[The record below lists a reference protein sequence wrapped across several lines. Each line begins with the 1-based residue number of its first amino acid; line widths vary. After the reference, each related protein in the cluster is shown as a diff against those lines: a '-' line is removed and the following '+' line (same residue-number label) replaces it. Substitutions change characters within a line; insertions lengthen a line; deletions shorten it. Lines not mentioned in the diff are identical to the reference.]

1 MKRLF
6 LLAGLMWIACLTA
19 MAADIKCTGTVIDE
33 FDDPMP
39 GASVSVP
46 GTNIATATD
55 IDGNFKLSVPESA
68 KTIRITFVGYKTM
81 ELKPAADMGTI
92 KLEVDAK
99 TLSDVVVT
107 QSIGKTRETPVAMST
122 ISAETIEFKLG
133 NQELLEVLKTT
144 PGVYTRSEG
153 GGYGDAKTRMRGF
166 HSENVAMLINGIP
179 VNDMEWGGVYMSN
192 WANLSDVASSIQT
205 QRGLG
210 ATIVSTPSIGGT
222 INITTRTIDV
232 EKGGSVWYGMGNDGL
247 NQIGVKLSTGM
258 MKNGWAVTVL
268 GARKWADGYIQG
280 TAYNDYSW
288 FINVTKRINDSHQIG
303 FTGFGAP
310 QWHDQR
316 NYNNG
321 LTIEGWQSVRDYMQG
336 ESPYRYNP
344 TYGFRSNGK
353 AYNSNHNFY
362 HKPQLALNHIWQI
375 DETQSLS
382 TSVYASITSG
392 GGRSGMGRTVYNA
405 DGSSTSYSSSW
416 YGATDGVLNM
426 QFRTPEG
433 YYDYAAVE
441 RMNAASN
448 SGSNMIIANSLNAH
462 TTYGLISS
470 YKKRIDFNNGNRLNI
485 TGGLDLR
492 YYVGHHKTEISDLF
506 GGDYY
511 IDNYNRNNVQPY
523 NNATHNKNDLAWVY
537 EKLHVGDVVNRN
549 YDGFTCQEGIY
560 GQGEYTMLDG
570 KLNFVLAGALNNN
583 TYWRKDFYYYDEANS
598 RSETKNFIGG
608 TIKGGVNYNIDRH
621 NNVFFNAGYISRAPF
636 FSYGVFLS
644 AQRSNIT
651 NPDAT
656 NEKVG
661 SIEVG
666 YGYRSPKFTVEVNA
680 YYTKWMDRTMSKGEQ
695 IDPAIAQDGSNYYYF
710 AMSGVDARHM
720 GIEINAKYKPV
731 KWFEADAMLSLG
743 DWQWDSDATGYFYNQ
758 DGAPL
763 KSLNGTVAS
772 GILAEDHLHATLEQK
787 GVKVSGSAQT
797 TAALGVTFRPFQGF
811 RIGGDWTLYARDYSD
826 INLTSSSLQNGQ
838 VLKPGTPWRMP
849 WGNQLDLNASYSFKI
864 GGIDAT
870 LYGNV
875 NNLCN
880 YNYVTQ
886 AQTPL
891 GAVGTWRN
899 ANRVFYNFG
908 RTYSMKLKI
917 NF

>member
-166 HSENVAMLINGIP
+166 QSENVAMLINGIP

-280 TAYNDYSW
+280 TAYNAYSW

-316 NYNNG
+316 NYNNE
-321 LTIEGWQSVRDYMQG
+321 I
-336 ESPYRYNP
+336 
-344 TYGFRSNGK
+344 
-353 AYNSNHNFY
+353 
-362 HKPQLALNHIWQI
+362 
-375 DETQSLS
+375 
-382 TSVYASITSG
+382 
-392 GGRSGMGRTVYNA
+392 GR
-405 DGSSTSYSSSW
+405 
-416 YGATDGVLNM
+416 
-426 QFRTPEG
+426 
-433 YYDYAAVE
+433 
-441 RMNAASN
+441 
-448 SGSNMIIANSLNAH
+448 AH
-462 TTYGLISS
+462 
-470 YKKRIDFNNGNRLNI
+470 
-485 TGGLDLR
+485 
-492 YYVGHHKTEISDLF
+492 V
-506 GGDYY
+506 
-511 IDNYNRNNVQPY
+511 
-523 NNATHNKNDLAWVY
+523 
-537 EKLHVGDVVNRN
+537 
-549 YDGFTCQEGIY
+549 
-560 GQGEYTMLDG
+560 
-570 KLNFVLAGALNNN
+570 
-583 TYWRKDFYYYDEANS
+583 
-598 RSETKNFIGG
+598 
-608 TIKGGVNYNIDRH
+608 
-621 NNVFFNAGYISRAPF
+621 
-636 FSYGVFLS
+636 
-644 AQRSNIT
+644 
-651 NPDAT
+651 
-656 NEKVG
+656 
-661 SIEVG
+661 
-666 YGYRSPKFTVEVNA
+666 
-680 YYTKWMDRTMSKGEQ
+680 
-695 IDPAIAQDGSNYYYF
+695 
-710 AMSGVDARHM
+710 
-720 GIEINAKYKPV
+720 
-731 KWFEADAMLSLG
+731 
-743 DWQWDSDATGYFYNQ
+743 
-758 DGAPL
+758 
-763 KSLNGTVAS
+763 
-772 GILAEDHLHATLEQK
+772 
-787 GVKVSGSAQT
+787 
-797 TAALGVTFRPFQGF
+797 
-811 RIGGDWTLYARDYSD
+811 
-826 INLTSSSLQNGQ
+826 
-838 VLKPGTPWRMP
+838 
-849 WGNQLDLNASYSFKI
+849 
-864 GGIDAT
+864 
-870 LYGNV
+870 
-875 NNLCN
+875 
-880 YNYVTQ
+880 
-886 AQTPL
+886 
-891 GAVGTWRN
+891 
-899 ANRVFYNFG
+899 
-908 RTYSMKLKI
+908 
-917 NF
+917 